1 MLRESFGEIK
11 TGEQFNLLIVYEF
24 VFHLRNGLTKHL
36 ADYFEAFLQNTKVAN

>member
-24 VFHLRNGLTKHL
+24 VFHLQNGSMKYQ
-36 ADYFEAFLQNTKVAN
+36 AYFEVFLQTTKVAN